1 VAAGDL
7 LFTVEAMKLEHAVHA
22 PAAGTISDL
31 RVYAGS
37 QVEAG
42 ALLAVLTP
50 D

>member
-1 VAAGDL
+1 
-7 LFTVEAMKLEHAVHA
+7 MKLEHAVHA

-31 RVYAGS
+31 HVHPGS

-42 ALLAVLTP
+42 TLLAVLTP